1 MLCGQGDFS
10 KETKGGQG
18 VLDAI
23 KPKRTT
29 IWLYLIIPVAL
40 FVFSVF
46 VPLLTA
52 VYLSFFEL
60 KSGQTIYTAVFNG
73 VENYKALIT
82 DSIFW
87 KSFWNNI
94 FLVIV
99 CIIGQIGLAFVFVL
113 FANSKLAVGK
123 AVHRTFGF
131 FPSTISAVCIG
142 LIWSIIFHSKYG
154 LLNWF
159 VVNVLGGTKQAW
171 LGDANHVMLYVSIPL
186 VWQYIGYYMVILFS
200 AIAGIDQ
207 EIFESAEIDGANGFK
222 KAIHI
227 TLPMIRPTMLVCLTL
242 CIAGNMKAFDSIWTM
257 TAGGPGYSS
266 YVMALYGYTTSFQQ
280 SNLGYGS
287 AISVGIFVLSLLVIG
302 GSQAIV
308 KRATRGLEG

>member
-1 MLCGQGDFS
+1 M
-10 KETKGGQG
+10 
-18 VLDAI
+18 LDAI
-23 KPKRTT
+23 KPRKST

-40 FVFSVF
+40 FIFSVF

-52 VYLSFFEL
+52 VYFSFFEW
-60 KSGQTIYTAVFNG
+60 KSGQTIYTAFFNG
-73 VENYKALIT
+73 LTNYKALIA
-82 DSIFW
+82 DQIFW
-87 KSFWNNI
+87 KSFGNNI
-94 FLVIV
+94 YLVV
-99 CIIGQIGLAFVFVL
+99 ACIIGQIGLAFVFVL

-159 VVNVLGGTKQAW
+159 VVNVLGGTKQTW

-186 VWQYIGYYMVILFS
+186 IWQYIGYYMVILFS

-207 EIFESAEIDGANGFK
+207 EIFEAAEIDGANGFQT
-222 KAIHI
+222 AMRI

-266 YVMALYGYTTSFQQ
+266 YVMALYGYTVSFQQ
-280 SNLGYGS
+280 NNLGFGS

-302 GSQAIV
+302 GSQGLI
-308 KRATRGLEG
+308 RRLTRGLEG

>member
-1 MLCGQGDFS
+1 M
-10 KETKGGQG
+10 
-18 VLDAI
+18 LDAI
-23 KPKRTT
+23 KPRKST

-40 FVFSVF
+40 FIFSVF

-52 VYLSFFEL
+52 VYFSFFEW
-60 KSGQTIYTAVFNG
+60 KSGQTIYTAFFNG
-73 VENYKALIT
+73 LTNYKALIE
-82 DSIFW
+82 DQIFW
-87 KSFWNNI
+87 KSFGNNI
-94 FLVIV
+94 YLVV
-99 CIIGQIGLAFVFVL
+99 ACIIGQIGLAFVFVL

-159 VVNVLGGTKQAW
+159 VVNVLGGTKQTW

-186 VWQYIGYYMVILFS
+186 IWQYIGYYMVILFS

-207 EIFESAEIDGANGFK
+207 EIFEAAEIDGANGFQ
-222 KAIHI
+222 KAMRI

-266 YVMALYGYTTSFQQ
+266 YVMALYGYTVSFQQ
-280 SNLGYGS
+280 NNLGFGS

-302 GSQAIV
+302 GSQGLI
-308 KRATRGLEG
+308 RRLTRGLEG

>member
-1 MLCGQGDFS
+1 MLQ
-10 KETKGGQG
+10 
-18 VLDAI
+18 AI
-23 KPKRTT
+23 KPKKS
-29 IWLYLIIPVAL
+29 IVWLYLLIPVAL
-40 FVFSVF
+40 FIFSVF

-52 VYLSFFEL
+52 LYFSFFEW
-60 KSGQTIYTAVFNG
+60 KSGQTIYTAFFNG
-73 VENYKALIT
+73 LTNYKALIA

-94 FLVIV
+94 YLVVACIV
-99 CIIGQIGLAFVFVL
+99 GQIGIAFVLVL

-159 VVNVLGGTKQAW
+159 VVNVLGGTKQTW
-171 LGDANHVMLYVSIPL
+171 LGDSAHVMLYVSIPL
-186 VWQYIGYYMVILFS
+186 IWQYIGYYMVILFS

-207 EIFESAEIDGANGFK
+207 QIFESAEIDGANGFQT
-222 KAIHI
+222 AIHI
-227 TLPMIRPTMLVCLTL
+227 PLPMIRSTVLVCLTL

-266 YVMALYGYTTSFQQ
+266 YVMALYGYTVSFQQ

-287 AISVGIFVLSLLVIG
+287 AISIGIFVLSLAVIG
-302 GSQAIV
+302 GSQWIV
-308 KRATRGLEG
+308 KRATRGLED

>member
-1 MLCGQGDFS
+1 M
-10 KETKGGQG
+10 
-18 VLDAI
+18 LDAI
-23 KPKRTT
+23 KPRKST

-40 FVFSVF
+40 FIFSVF

-52 VYLSFFEL
+52 VYFSFFEW
-60 KSGQTIYTAVFNG
+60 KSGQTIYTAFFNG
-73 VENYKALIT
+73 LTNYKALIA
-82 DSIFW
+82 DQIFW
-87 KSFWNNI
+87 KSFGNNI
-94 FLVIV
+94 YLVIA

-159 VVNVLGGTKQAW
+159 VVNVLGGTKQTW

-186 VWQYIGYYMVILFS
+186 IWQYIGYYMVILFS

-207 EIFESAEIDGANGFK
+207 EIFEAAEIDGANGFQ
-222 KAIHI
+222 KAMRI
-227 TLPMIRPTMLVCLTL
+227 TLPMIRPTILVCLTL

-266 YVMALYGYTTSFQQ
+266 YVMALYGYTVSFQQ
-280 SNLGYGS
+280 NNLGYGS

-302 GSQAIV
+302 GSQGLI
-308 KRATRGLEG
+308 RRLTRGLEG

>member
-1 MLCGQGDFS
+1 M
-10 KETKGGQG
+10 
-18 VLDAI
+18 LDAI
-23 KPKRTT
+23 KPKKST
-29 IWLYLIIPVAL
+29 IWLYLLIPVAL

-52 VYLSFFEL
+52 LYFSFFEW

-73 VENYKALIT
+73 LTNYRALIA
-82 DSIFW
+82 DGIFW
-87 KSFWNNI
+87 KSFGNNI
-94 FLVIV
+94 YLVV
-99 CIIGQIGLAFVFVL
+99 ACIIGQIGLAFVFVL

-159 VVNVLGGTKQAW
+159 VVNVLGGVKQTW
-171 LGDANHVMLYVSIPL
+171 LGDANNVMLYVSIPL
-186 VWQYIGYYMVILFS
+186 IWQFIGYYMVILFS

-207 EIFESAEIDGANGFK
+207 QIFESAEIDGANAFQT
-222 KAIHI
+222 AIHI
-227 TLPMIRPTMLVCLTL
+227 TLPMIRSTMLVCLTL

-257 TAGGPGYSS
+257 TSGGPGYAS
-266 YVMALYGYTTSFQQ
+266 YVMALYGYTVSFQQ

-287 AISVGIFVLSLLVIG
+287 TISVGIFVLSLAVIG
-302 GSQAIV
+302 VSRLLIT
-308 KRATRGLEG
+308 RATKGLED

>member
-1 MLCGQGDFS
+1 M
-10 KETKGGQG
+10 
-18 VLDAI
+18 LDAI
-23 KPKRTT
+23 RPRRST
-29 IWLYLIIPVAL
+29 IWLYLIVPVAL
-40 FVFSVF
+40 FIFSVF

-52 VYLSFFEL
+52 TYFSFFEW

-73 VENYKALIT
+73 LENYKALISDT
-82 DSIFW
+82 IFW
-87 KSFWNNI
+87 KSFGNNI
-94 FLVIV
+94 YLVIA

-123 AVHRTFGF
+123 AIHRTFGF

-159 VVNVLGGTKQAW
+159 MVNVLRGTKQAW

-186 VWQYIGYYMVILFS
+186 IWQYIGYYMVILFS
-200 AIAGIDQ
+200 AIASIDQ

-222 KAIHI
+222 KAIYI

-257 TAGGPGYSS
+257 TAGGPGYAS
-266 YVMALYGYTTSFQQ
+266 YVMALYGYTVSFQQ

-302 GSQAIV
+302 GSQAII